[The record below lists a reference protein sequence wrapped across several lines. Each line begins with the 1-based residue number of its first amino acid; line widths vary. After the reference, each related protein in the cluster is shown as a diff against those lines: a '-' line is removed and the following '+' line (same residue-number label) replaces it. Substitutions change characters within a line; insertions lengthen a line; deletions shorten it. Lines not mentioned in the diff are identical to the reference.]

1 MIEYRFAYL
10 SLAKQF
16 IVYRAHLPRVSRV
29 YELRRSARKIIAD
42 LAELQIDLVLCLLS
56 TEREIHLVR
65 LIKEVGSVSITQLLL
80 NRTSW
85 WFASGLGEFRTESYM
100 PKIYTANEDRRRLLG
115 QFSMS
120 TMRILLNAVLR
131 TYNSLPVSFEQI
143 GSTNCTRQSTAAQL
157 TRTNMFIR

>member
-10 SLAKQF
+10 PLAKQH
-16 IVYRAHLPRVSRV
+16 IIYRAHLPRVSRV
-29 YELRRSARKIIAD
+29 YELRRAARKIILD
-42 LAELQIDLVLCLLS
+42 LAELQIDLVLCLMS
-56 TEREIHLVR
+56 TEREIQFVR
-65 LIKEVGSVSITQLLL
+65 LINEIGSVSVTQLLL

-85 WFASGLGEFRTESYM
+85 WFASGLGEFRTQNYM

-115 QFSMS
+115 QFSIS

-131 TYNSLPVSFEQI
+131 TYNGLPVSFAHI
-143 GSTNCTRQSTAAQL
+143 GSTNCARRSTAEQL